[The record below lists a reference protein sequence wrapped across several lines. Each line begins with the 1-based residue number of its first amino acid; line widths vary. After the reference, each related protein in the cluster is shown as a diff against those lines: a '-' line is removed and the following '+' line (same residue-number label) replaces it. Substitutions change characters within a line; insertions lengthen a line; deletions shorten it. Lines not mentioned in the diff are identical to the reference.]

1 MTRVLVV
8 VASAKGSSAQ
18 AIYGG
23 TTALYFN
30 NAGKAV
36 NYIAE
41 TLKYERARLGKAVE
55 GKMDKDE
62 QERNALFIYQI
73 PLKVKNVRGDLS
85 DGCYECN
92 GSDSEEMECDY
103 ECDDDDMKC
112 QNECDDEEYEKEV
125 VPAKRMKGNVKSG
138 MDNAMLSVGVSHS
151 EFTGITNAEI
161 ERDPQFPIR
170 CTIQF

>member
-1 MTRVLVV
+1 VHLFNYQSSSDDPAVLVV

-41 TLKYERARLGKAVE
+41 RLKDERARLGKAVE

-62 QERNALFIYQI
+62 QL
-73 PLKVKNVRGDLS
+73 L
-85 DGCYECN
+85 
-92 GSDSEEMECDY
+92 
-103 ECDDDDMKC
+103 
-112 QNECDDEEYEKEV
+112 
-125 VPAKRMKGNVKSG
+125 
-138 MDNAMLSVGVSHS
+138 
-151 EFTGITNAEI
+151 
-161 ERDPQFPIR
+161 
-170 CTIQF
+170 

>member
-1 MTRVLVV
+1 M
-8 VASAKGSSAQ
+8 SS
-18 AIYGG
+18 
-23 TTALYFN
+23 
-30 NAGKAV
+30 
-36 NYIAE
+36 
-41 TLKYERARLGKAVE
+41 
-55 GKMDKDE
+55 
-62 QERNALFIYQI
+62 
-73 PLKVKNVRGDLS
+73 
-85 DGCYECN
+85 CYECD
-92 GSDSEEMECDY
+92 GCDIEETECED
-103 ECDDDDMKC
+103 ECDDEDMEC